1 LGEWNRVEDEVFP
14 PATTGW
20 RGDGE
25 SPATNGNYDS
35 EGWAGAGL
43 DFDTK
48 EDEYEGQKVDA
59 LLTWI
64 EDILESDGL
73 SPKEGSE
80 EGVND
85 EQHHG
90 SEQVDRA
97 GPPESPTSPPS
108 ATQAAAL
115 IGLSISGRG
124 MGGSEFPRQFIAT
137 AASTP
142 TPQASPAAD
151 VAARCRQQ
159 QQQEQEQELALLAHE
174 QYTPDAT
181 REQLSGALPGSLAC
195 GSGSGTGP
203 GSSRRTSP
211 LVSAF
216 DAAAAAVSPSRVRAY
231 GWSPP
236 CNNLAVSLVDVAVSV
251 EGAQSSLDLGRGG
264 GITAVP
270 RMSSGGLASTRPS
283 SEWGMLTSL
292 SSDRARRAV
301 AVIDSLK
308 RLDPLLTP
316 RSSWHRKDTE
326 RDFALSLAVERSAV
340 AEAAVQMIWG
350 QRLRALARR
359 VLASWLSSAARTR
372 TEAVEEELRN
382 LKAAAAAAAA
392 AATAAVAEAAAAK
405 SAAAIEAEEAA
416 AAIEAAEAAASI
428 EAAESAAA
436 IEAVEAAAAIEAAES
451 AAAIRTP
458 VEVTSPEFAGSSLSP
473 SAEFTESP
481 QSKIYHRTATR
492 ATDGSAVGCTE
503 TTENA
508 SATKARV
515 YAGARTQ
522 APDDAVDTMSTQA
535 PNNTT
540 VNSTSDRTGIE
551 VEVQEPHTPA
561 ATRCGCVIS

>member
-1 LGEWNRVEDEVFP
+1 
-14 PATTGW
+14 
-20 RGDGE
+20 
-25 SPATNGNYDS
+25 
-35 EGWAGAGL
+35 
-43 DFDTK
+43 
-48 EDEYEGQKVDA
+48 
-59 LLTWI
+59 
-64 EDILESDGL
+64 
-73 SPKEGSE
+73 
-80 EGVND
+80 
-85 EQHHG
+85 
-90 SEQVDRA
+90 
-97 GPPESPTSPPS
+97 
-108 ATQAAAL
+108 
-115 IGLSISGRG
+115 
-124 MGGSEFPRQFIAT
+124 
-137 AASTP
+137 
-142 TPQASPAAD
+142 
-151 VAARCRQQ
+151 
-159 QQQEQEQELALLAHE
+159 
-174 QYTPDAT
+174 
-181 REQLSGALPGSLAC
+181 
-195 GSGSGTGP
+195 
-203 GSSRRTSP
+203 
-211 LVSAF
+211 
-216 DAAAAAVSPSRVRAY
+216 
-231 GWSPP
+231 
-236 CNNLAVSLVDVAVSV
+236 
-251 EGAQSSLDLGRGG
+251 
-264 GITAVP
+264 
-270 RMSSGGLASTRPS
+270 
-283 SEWGMLTSL
+283 
-292 SSDRARRAV
+292 
-301 AVIDSLK
+301 
-308 RLDPLLTP
+308 
-316 RSSWHRKDTE
+316 
-326 RDFALSLAVERSAV
+326 
-340 AEAAVQMIWG
+340 
-350 QRLRALARR
+350 
-359 VLASWLSSAARTR
+359 
-372 TEAVEEELRN
+372 VEEELRN